1 MDLSSFLSKNPANTA
16 VRAPT
21 AAKPPPAPVVVK
33 KVVAAAPVKEE
44 PKTALGAFLKASPT
58 VATAPTKTTAKKK
71 STKKKV
77 DKEAAKK
84 NQKSRGNL
92 KGAAA
97 AIYNEYNITEKATV
111 YGVDADGDAWSED
124 EDEAAELEA
133 AAAAA
138 AVAREAEEAA
148 EAAAEAERA
157 QKRLSR
163 PKSAALKRVAS
174 AEGDGAASDRPT
186 SCALA
191 FTPACEKA
199 FQKLKLKRKHR
210 FVIYHITG
218 DGFLLD
224 VESCSKRKVGPDAL
238 IAALAPN
245 RCRFA
250 VYDHEFTSHDGRKT
264 SKMYVG
270 GAHAPRRFA
279 SSSRSSR
286 PLELTNRALLPSP
299 PPPPPPRPP
308 PPRSYFLFWAPA
320 GAPAESKV
328 HYSHQKHACKKLFKN
343 IDEVRICDRSDLI
356 GALDMVD
363 EEPDSDEGS
372 WDPDA

>member
-21 AAKPPPAPVVVK
+21 AAKPPPAPVA
-33 KVVAAAPVKEE
+33 KVVAAAPVKKEE
-44 PKTALGAFLKASPT
+44 PKTALGAFLKSSPT
-58 VATAPTKTTAKKK
+58 TVAAPTKTKAKKK
-71 STKKKV
+71 RTKKKV
-77 DKEAAKK
+77 DKDAAKK
-84 NQKSRGNL
+84 NQVSRGNL

-97 AIYNEYNITEKATV
+97 AIYDEYNITEKATV

-124 EDEAAELEA
+124 EDEAAEIEA

-138 AVAREAEEAA
+138 VEAREAEEAA

-157 QKRLSR
+157 AKRLSR
-163 PKSAALKRVAS
+163 PKSAALKRVAA
-174 AEGDGAASDRPT
+174 AESDGAASDRPT
-186 SCALA
+186 SCALT

-264 SKMYVG
+264 SKMCVSFFLLLFF
-270 GAHAPRRFA
+270 RWLRCVRA
-279 SSSRSSR
+279 S
-286 PLELTNRALLPSP
+286 LTNHTSP
-299 PPPPPPRPP
+299 PPPPPPSCAQLLSVLGPRGRP
-308 PPRSYFLFWAPA
+308 R
-320 GAPAESKV
+320 GV
-328 HYSHQKHACKKLFKN
+328 Q
-343 IDEVRICDRSDLI
+343 
-356 GALDMVD
+356 GALLASEARVQ
-363 EEPDSDEGS
+363 E
-372 WDPDA
+372 AL